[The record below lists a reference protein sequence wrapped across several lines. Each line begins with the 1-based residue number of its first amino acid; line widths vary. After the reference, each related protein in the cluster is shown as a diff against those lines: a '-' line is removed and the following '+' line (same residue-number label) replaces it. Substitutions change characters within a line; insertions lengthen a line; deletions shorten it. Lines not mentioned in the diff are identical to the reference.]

1 MTTIAFKDG
10 IMASDSCI
18 SGSGFFAASVP
29 KVLRTSAGALIG
41 WSGEADN
48 RAVLALLDKV
58 KNPKSLPTKQ
68 EIAACQTEFDLLI
81 AFGPNQVY
89 NVTCDEDNGRYT
101 GYVTLANLGFAAT
114 GSGWALA
121 TGAMLA
127 GKSARDA
134 VMIACK
140 VDRFSKLPVH
150 ALSFEPK
157 IPTKKPKPKPK

>member
-18 SGSGFFAASVP
+18 SGSGFYAASVQ

-41 WSGEADN
+41 WAGEADN

-58 KNPKSLPTKQ
+58 KTAKQLPTKQ
-68 EIAACQTEFDLLI
+68 EIAACQTDFELLI
-81 AFGPNQVY
+81 AFGPNAVY
-89 NVTCDEDNGRYT
+89 VVGCDEDNGRYT
-101 GYVTLANLGFAAT
+101 GYVNIANLGFAAT

-140 VDRFSKLPVH
+140 IDNQSKLPVH
-150 ALSFEPK
+150 AISFAPK
-157 IPTKKPKPKPK
+157 PPKKPKPK